1 MPLLIDGHNL
11 IGKLSDLRLDDPD
24 DEAKLVER
32 VRRYC
37 FRHRRRATVIFDRG
51 LPGGTSHRLSSP
63 QVKVIFATS
72 DGTADALIK
81 ARIRRAQDPVGLLVI
96 SSDRAVQAAA
106 RRRGARVIPAQ
117 EFAVELAAPE
127 PAGAPSGKP
136 EAFGSVE
143 EWLEIFEGGSD
154 GGDQRQRKS

>member
-11 IGKLSDLRLDDPD
+11 IGQLPDLRLDDPD

-51 LPGGTSHRLSSP
+51 LPGGSSRRLSSP
-63 QVKVIFATS
+63 QVKVLFATS
-72 DGTADALIK
+72 GATADALIQG
-81 ARIRRAQDPVGLLVI
+81 RLRRARDPAGLLVV

-106 RRRGARVIPAQ
+106 RRQGARVIPAE
-117 EFAVELAAPE
+117 EFAMELTEPE
-127 PAGAPSGKP
+127 PTDTPSGKP
-136 EAFGSVE
+136 EGFGSVE
-143 EWLEIFEGGSD
+143 EWLEIFEGGE
-154 GGDQRQRKS
+154 